1 MEIVHYPH
9 PTLRYKSKPIQRVDA
24 ELRKIIREMF
34 ELMYK
39 AQGIGLAANQVG
51 LPLRMFV
58 INTEADP
65 EKGEELVFINPE
77 IERPKGNS
85 EQEEGCLSL
94 PAVYGNV
101 IRPAQIHIVAYTPE
115 GHMIDDVVDGMLAR
129 VIQHENDHIDGIMF
143 PDRMKETTRETIDHL
158 IHEFELDFKARQS
171 AGEIPSDEEIAKERA
186 QWEQRYC

>member
-24 ELRKIIREMF
+24 ELKTIIREMF
-34 ELMYK
+34 DLMYK
-39 AQGIGLAANQVG
+39 AEGIGLAANQVG

-65 EKGEELVFINPE
+65 EKGDELVFINPE
-77 IERPKGNS
+77 IHRPKGNA

-94 PAVYGNV
+94 PSVYGSV
-101 IRPAQIHIVAYTPE
+101 VRPAQIHVVAYTPD
-115 GHMIDDVVDGMLAR
+115 GKMIDDVVDGMLAR

-143 PDRMKETTRETIDHL
+143 PDRMKDTTRESIDHL
-158 IHEFELDFKARQS
+158 IHEFELDFKARQA
-171 AGEIPSDEEIAKERA
+171 AGEIPGDEEIEKERL
-186 QWEQRYC
+186 QWEKRYC